1 VADGVPDLCMCRE
14 EMEDDTMK
22 RPPVDKNAGVLKGI
36 MDKIGVMTALFAVT
50 SLIGYYIGQFVGIS
64 ESVSASHSVGRT
76 MAYLI
81 IGLSSVVNI
90 FNVRSH
96 KKSLFKLGFTSNRL
110 LFGGICFSLAALVAT
125 ATVPFLMGI
134 FHCVPLAWEH
144 WTFVIVFSVLPLPVA
159 EAHKWVLRRKSV
171 TA

>member
-1 VADGVPDLCMCRE
+1 MCRE

-22 RPPVDKNAGVLKGI
+22 RPPVDKDAGVLSGI
-36 MDKIGVMTALFAVT
+36 LGKIGVMTVLFAAT
-50 SLIGYYIGQFVGIS
+50 SLIGYYIGQFVTISAGIP
-64 ESVSASHSVGRT
+64 ASHAVGRT

-96 KKSLFKLGFTSNRL
+96 KKSLFKLGFASNRL
-110 LFGGICFSLAALVAT
+110 LFGGICFSLAALIAT
-125 ATVPFLMGI
+125 ATVPILMGI

-144 WTFVIVFSVLPLPVA
+144 WLIVVICSVLPLPVA
-159 EAHKWVLRRKSV
+159 EAHKWMLRSV
-171 TA
+171 RIP